1 LLDPSKIGRTDQNV
15 NFHQGKKMKPFIASA
30 AMFAFLLGVGATPA
44 SAEETPIVVSERS
57 SSLATVSRTAKISL
71 DNLDP
76 QRVRRIAYD
85 ITQKKFNNSKPRSE
99 KAKHFM
105 TPKVSREGVSI
116 ARNKIRIMAGF
127 YADVAEVEDFTFFW
141 ANKSEG
147 KALKKL
153 LCDKANY
160 CEDLKLEDYCG
171 VGLHVDLYVHCHPGN
186 NDKYLFTMFVMHNY
200 THAVQNQV
208 SLEHMPNWFSEGAAD
223 YFGGHFSQR
232 HYSTGFAQ
240 FGNYYQDSIASLYE
254 DQKIV
259 KFKKIPTRKNVI
271 DALVATEERFPEDG
285 YEQAQLGYYLGA
297 IAVEAL
303 VASFGLEKFN
313 QFWRSTKGK
322 DFYVAFEDAYGL
334 STRSF
339 YKKLAPYAVEMIK
352 RDR

>member
-1 LLDPSKIGRTDQNV
+1 
-15 NFHQGKKMKPFIASA
+15 MKRWITSA
-30 AMFAFLLGVGATPA
+30 AILALLSGVIATPA
-44 SAEETPIVVSERS
+44 AATGKAVAISERES
-57 SSLATVSRTAKISL
+57 SMATVSRTAKISL

-85 ITQKKFNNSKPRSE
+85 ITQRKFNSSKPRKE
-99 KAKHFM
+99 KARHFM
-105 TPKVSREGVSI
+105 TPKVNREYVSI
-116 ARNKIRIMAGF
+116 ARSKMRMMAGF

-141 ANKSEG
+141 ANANEG

-160 CEDLKLEDYCG
+160 CEDLKLADYCG
-171 VGLHVDLYVHCHPGN
+171 VGLYINLYVHCHPGN
-186 NDKYLFTMFVMHNY
+186 DDKYLLTMFVMHTY

-208 SLEHMPNWFSEGAAD
+208 SLDHMPNWFSEGTAD

-240 FGNYYQDSIASLYE
+240 FGDSYQDSIASLYE

-259 KFKKIPTRKNVI
+259 RFKRNPTRKNVI
-271 DALVATEERFPEDG
+271 DALVATEERFPVDG

-303 VASFGLEKFN
+303 IASFGLEKLKG
-313 QFWRSTKGK
+313 FWRSTKGR
-322 DFYVAFEDAYGL
+322 DFYVAFEDTYGL